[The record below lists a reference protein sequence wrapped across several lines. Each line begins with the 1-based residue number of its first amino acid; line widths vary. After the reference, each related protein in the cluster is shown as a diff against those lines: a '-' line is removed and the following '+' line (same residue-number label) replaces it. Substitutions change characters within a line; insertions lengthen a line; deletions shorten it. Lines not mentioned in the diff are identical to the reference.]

1 MASTVRT
8 SLKRCDLI
16 TLEGRYDSESAPQL
30 EQALRESMDA
40 GNYHLVL
47 DVAQVGYFGSAAIR
61 ALIMAYKECRRFN
74 RGDVRLANVNDRVK
88 QVLDMAGILPLIQTF
103 DDTVLAVGSF

>member
-1 MASTVRT
+1 
-8 SLKRCDLI
+8 
-16 TLEGRYDSESAPQL
+16 
-30 EQALRESMDA
+30 
-40 GNYHLVL
+40 
-47 DVAQVGYFGSAAIR
+47 
-61 ALIMAYKECRRFN
+61 MAYKECRRFN